1 MGKVI
6 SELGLILYVL
16 LNKYECFIKVDFPN
30 TRDPIQ
36 NCSKSDHAVREVTC
50 SMCYKSS
57 PFCTLICTG
66 KMTERQ
72 AVLKTVLKA

>member
-6 SELGLILYVL
+6 SVLGLILYVL
-16 LNKYECFIKVDFPN
+16 LNKYECFIKVDFSN

-50 SMCYKSS
+50 AKCYKSS
-57 PFCTLICTG
+57 SFCTRICTG
-66 KMTERQ
+66 KNEERQ